1 MANLFDYGKKEL
13 TQDAFL
19 MWILVNYNCN
29 DDLELKHASRKLIE
43 KLADIPESEE
53 IIDIS
58 LKPQLYKIDIV
69 AVITTKN
76 DKYYLFVEDKVNS
89 CEHNQLNRY
98 NQNIKQHEKEAII
111 KKVFYKTHNINND
124 EQERIINA
132 DWKEISFKEIND
144 FWYKFKDAKNI
155 ILSQYAKHVNK
166 LWEDSNNGNKPE
178 NNDSIPAWNSYFEK
192 KIIPEI
198 KDICNVS
205 NREFRGLYA
214 YLRIEPFRPGEPNK
228 ETLMPY
234 LEIRS
239 RDCTNNNFRATILMY
254 GVEKDSNNNPK
265 GLNEIRDIIR
275 SHEYKNIFKG
285 DYGEKHNK
293 QVAHTFKDNKH
304 FKVKTDEEFIN
315 LCKEVINE
323 YLEIV
328 SFWKE

>member
-1 MANLFDYGKKEL
+1 MTNLFDYGKKEL

-43 KLADIPESEE
+43 KLTDIPESEE

-76 DKYYLFVEDKVNS
+76 DKYYLFIEDKVNS

-98 NQNIKQHEKEAII
+98 NQNIKKHEKEAII
-111 KKVFYKTHNINND
+111 KKVFYKTHTINND

-214 YLRIEPFRPGEPNK
+214 YLRIEPLRPGEPNK

-234 LEIRS
+234 LEI
-239 RDCTNNNFRATILMY
+239 
-254 GVEKDSNNNPK
+254 
-265 GLNEIRDIIR
+265 
-275 SHEYKNIFKG
+275 
-285 DYGEKHNK
+285 
-293 QVAHTFKDNKH
+293 
-304 FKVKTDEEFIN
+304 
-315 LCKEVINE
+315 
-323 YLEIV
+323 V